1 MPSALPHRPTVDHA
15 PREQT
20 DVVIG
25 RDEPTDALCVLS
37 CDTAQRILAA
47 LTDEPG
53 TASDVAADVDAS
65 LQNVTYHLDR
75 LCDAE
80 LIAPVNT
87 WYSEKGKEM
96 TVYAPTTERLVVRFG
111 APADRSP
118 TENKRS

>member
-1 MPSALPHRPTVDHA
+1 MASAFPYRPTVDHA

-20 DVVIG
+20 DVLIG
-25 RDEPTDALCVLS
+25 SDEPTDALSVLS

-53 TASDVAADVDAS
+53 TASDLAADVDAS
-65 LQNVTYHLDR
+65 LQNVMYHLDR

-80 LIAPVNT
+80 LITPVNT

-96 TVYAPTTERLVVRFG
+96 TVYAPTTERLVVRFD

-118 TENKRS
+118 AENERS

>member
-1 MPSALPHRPTVDHA
+1 MASALPHRPTVDHA

-47 LTDEPG
+47 L
-53 TASDVAADVDAS
+53 
-65 LQNVTYHLDR
+65 LQNVPYHLDR

-96 TVYAPTTERLVVRFG
+96 TVYAPTAERLVVRFG
-111 APADRSP
+111 ALADRSP
-118 TENKRS
+118 TENERP

>member
-1 MPSALPHRPTVDHA
+1 MASAFPHQPTVDHA

-25 RDEPTDALCVLS
+25 GDEPTDVLRVLS

-47 LTDEPG
+47 LTDAPG
-53 TASDVAADVDAS
+53 TASDVAAAVDVS

-75 LCDAE
+75 LCDAG
-80 LIAPVNT
+80 LITPVNT

-96 TVYAPTTERLVVRFG
+96 TVYAPTAERLVVRFD
-111 APADRSP
+111 APADRSAS
-118 TENKRS
+118 ERDRS

>member
-1 MPSALPHRPTVDHA
+1 MASAFPHQPTVDHA

-25 RDEPTDALCVLS
+25 RDEPIDVLRVLS
-37 CDTAQRILAA
+37 CDTAQQILAA
-47 LTDEPG
+47 LTEEPG

-80 LIAPVNT
+80 LIAPVKT

-96 TVYAPTTERLVVRFG
+96 TVYAATTERLVVRFG
-111 APADRSP
+111 GSSDGSS
-118 TENKRS
+118 TERDGS

>member
-1 MPSALPHRPTVDHA
+1 MASAFPHQPTVDHA

-25 RDEPTDALCVLS
+25 RDEPTDALRVLS

-65 LQNVTYHLDR
+65 LQNVSYHLDR

-80 LIAPVNT
+80 LITRVNT
-87 WYSEKGKEM
+87 WYSEKGREM
-96 TVYAPTTERLVVRFG
+96 TVYAPTAERLVVRFD

-118 TENKRS
+118 AERDRT

>member
-1 MPSALPHRPTVDHA
+1 MASALPHRPTVDHA

-20 DVVIG
+20 DVVLG
-25 RDEPTDALCVLS
+25 RDEPTDALRVLS

-47 LTDEPG
+47 LADGPG

-65 LQNVTYHLDR
+65 LQNVTYHLNR
-75 LCDAE
+75 LCDAD

-96 TVYAPTTERLVVRFG
+96 TVYAPTVERIVVRID

-118 TENKRS
+118 TKRDRP

>member
-1 MPSALPHRPTVDHA
+1 MASAFPHQPTVDHA

-25 RDEPTDALCVLS
+25 RDEPTDVLRVLS

-47 LTDEPG
+47 LADAPG
-53 TASDVAADVDAS
+53 TASDVAADVDVS

-80 LIAPVNT
+80 LITPVNT

-96 TVYAPTTERLVVRFG
+96 TVYAPTTERLVVRFD

-118 TENKRS
+118 SERDRS